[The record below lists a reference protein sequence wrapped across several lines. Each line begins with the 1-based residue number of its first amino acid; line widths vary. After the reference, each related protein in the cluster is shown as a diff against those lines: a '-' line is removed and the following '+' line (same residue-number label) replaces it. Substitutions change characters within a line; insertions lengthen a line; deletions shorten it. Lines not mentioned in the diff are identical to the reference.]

1 MTTCTTITFSSY
13 YITTNLGQMHSWQIG
28 GDVYDD
34 DDYGNNDD
42 NDDGNDDDD
51 ATTMTSTEM
60 TMTTTKMA
68 QKNVV
73 VGHSFKIMEVKG

>member
-1 MTTCTTITFSSY
+1 M
-13 YITTNLGQMHSWQIG
+13 G
-28 GDVYDD
+28 GVYDD
-34 DDYGNNDD
+34 DDYGNNDN

-51 ATTMTSTEM
+51 DATKMTPTEM